1 MGVMYNMVRGI
12 TMGKIRV
19 LFVCVYNSFRSQ
31 IAEKFLNEEYGDL
44 FYAES
49 AGLMTK
55 EINPLAIQ
63 VMSEID
69 LDISKNSSDSVFDF
83 YKQGRLYNHVI
94 TVCSR
99 EAEEKCPVFPG
110 IQKRLNWDLPDPEEF
125 KGTDEE
131 KLEQARQ
138 LRDQIRNR
146 VRGFVIEVTH
156 LSKEK

>member
-1 MGVMYNMVRGI
+1 
-12 TMGKIRV
+12 MGKIRV

-31 IAEKFLNEEYGDL
+31 IAEAFLNTEYGDM
-44 FYAES
+44 FVAES

-55 EINPLAIQ
+55 EINPLAIH
-63 VMSEID
+63 VMSEIN
-69 LDISKNSSDSVFDF
+69 LEISKNSSDSVFDF
-83 YKQGRLYNHVI
+83 YKQGRLYHHVI

-110 IQKRLNWDLPDPEEF
+110 VQQRLNWDLPDPEEF
-125 KGTDEE
+125 VGTPEE
-131 KLEQARQ
+131 KLEKARQ
-138 LRDQIRNR
+138 LRDTIRNR

>member
-1 MGVMYNMVRGI
+1 
-12 TMGKIRV
+12 MGKIRV

-31 IAEKFLNEEYGDL
+31 IAEKFLNSEYGDM
-44 FYAES
+44 FVAES
-49 AGLMTK
+49 AGLQTK
-55 EINPLAIQ
+55 EINPLAIH
-63 VMSEID
+63 VMSEIN

-83 YKQGRLYNHVI
+83 YKQGRLYHHVI

-110 IQKRLNWDLPDPEEF
+110 IQKRIHWDLPDPEEF
-125 KGTDEE
+125 EGTPEE
-131 KLEQARQ
+131 KLEKARQ

-146 VRGFVIEVTH
+146 VRGFVIEATH

>member
-1 MGVMYNMVRGI
+1 
-12 TMGKIRV
+12 MGKIRV

-31 IAEKFLNEEYGDL
+31 IAETFLNTEYSDL
-44 FYAES
+44 FFAES

-55 EINPLAIQ
+55 EINPLAIH

-69 LDISKNSSDSVFDF
+69 LDISKNSSDSMFEF
-83 YKQGRLYNHVI
+83 YKQGRLYQYVI

-99 EAEEKCPVFPG
+99 EAEEKCPMFPG
-110 IQKRLNWDLPDPEEF
+110 IQRRLNWNLPDPEEF
-125 KGTDEE
+125 EGTTEE
-131 KLEQARQ
+131 KLEKARQ

>member
-1 MGVMYNMVRGI
+1 
-12 TMGKIRV
+12 MGKIRV

-31 IAEKFLNEEYGDL
+31 IAETFLNTEYGDL
-44 FYAES
+44 FFAES

-55 EINPLAIQ
+55 EINPLAIH

-69 LDISKNSSDSVFDF
+69 LDISKNSSDSVFEF
-83 YKQGRLYNHVI
+83 YKQGRLYHHVI

-110 IQKRLNWDLPDPEEF
+110 IQRRLNWELPDPEEF
-125 KGTDEE
+125 EGTTEE
-131 KLEQARQ
+131 KLEKARQ

>member
-1 MGVMYNMVRGI
+1 
-12 TMGKIRV
+12 MGKIRV

-31 IAEKFLNEEYGDL
+31 IAETFLNTEYGDL
-44 FYAES
+44 FFAES

-55 EINPLAIQ
+55 EINPLAIH

-69 LDISKNSSDSVFDF
+69 LDISKNSSDSVFEF
-83 YKQGRLYNHVI
+83 YKQGRLYQYVI

-99 EAEEKCPVFPG
+99 EAEEKCPMFPG
-110 IQKRLNWDLPDPEEF
+110 IQRRLNWNLPDPEEF
-125 KGTDEE
+125 EGTTEE
-131 KLEQARQ
+131 KLEKARQ

>member
-1 MGVMYNMVRGI
+1 ME
-12 TMGKIRV
+12 KIRV

-31 IAEKFLNEEYGDL
+31 IAETFLNHEYGDM
-44 FYAES
+44 FIAQS

-55 EINPLAIQ
+55 EINPLAIA
-63 VMSEID
+63 VMEEAGF
-69 LDISKNSSDSVFDF
+69 DISKNSSDSVFEF
-83 YKQGRLYNHVI
+83 YKQGRLYHHVI

-110 IQKRLNWDLPDPEEF
+110 IQQRLHWNLPDPEEF
-125 KGTDEE
+125 EGTWEE
-131 KLEQARQ
+131 KLDQARQ

-146 VRGFVIEVTH
+146 VRGFVIETTH

>member
-1 MGVMYNMVRGI
+1 
-12 TMGKIRV
+12 MGKIRV

-31 IAEKFLNEEYGDL
+31 IAETFLNTEYGDM
-44 FYAES
+44 FFAES

-55 EINPLAIQ
+55 EINPLAIH

-69 LDISKNSSDSVFDF
+69 LDISKNSSDSVFEF
-83 YKQGRLYNHVI
+83 YKQGRLYHHVI

-99 EAEEKCPVFPG
+99 EAEKKCPVFPG
-110 IQKRLNWDLPDPEEF
+110 IQRRLNWELPDPEEF
-125 KGTDEE
+125 EGTTEE
-131 KLEQARQ
+131 KLEKARQ

>member
-1 MGVMYNMVRGI
+1 MVRGNF
-12 TMGKIRV
+12 MGKIRV

-31 IAEKFLNEEYGDL
+31 IAETFLNTEYGDL
-44 FYAES
+44 FFAES

-55 EINPLAIQ
+55 EINPLAIH

-69 LDISKNSSDSVFDF
+69 LDISKNSSDSVFEF
-83 YKQGRLYNHVI
+83 YKQGRLYHHVI

-110 IQKRLNWDLPDPEEF
+110 IQRRLNWELPDPEEF
-125 KGTDEE
+125 EGTTEE
-131 KLEQARQ
+131 KLEKARQ

>member
-1 MGVMYNMVRGI
+1 
-12 TMGKIRV
+12 V

-31 IAEKFLNEEYGDL
+31 IAETFLNTEYGDL
-44 FYAES
+44 FFAES

-55 EINPLAIQ
+55 EINPLAIH

-69 LDISKNSSDSVFDF
+69 LDISKNSSDSVFEF
-83 YKQGRLYNHVI
+83 YKQGRLYQYVI

-99 EAEEKCPVFPG
+99 EAEEKCPMFPG
-110 IQKRLNWDLPDPEEF
+110 IQRRLNWNLPDPEEF
-125 KGTDEE
+125 EGTTEE
-131 KLEQARQ
+131 KLEKARQ

>member
-55 EINPLAIQ
+55 EINSLAIQ

-94 TVCSR
+94 YGLFEGSR
-99 EAEEKCPVFPG
+99 REVSGVSRYSEKVELG
-110 IQKRLNWDLPDPEEF
+110 S
-125 KGTDEE
+125 
-131 KLEQARQ
+131 ARS
-138 LRDQIRNR
+138 RR
-146 VRGFVIEVTH
+146 V
-156 LSKEK
+156 

>member
-1 MGVMYNMVRGI
+1 MVRGNF
-12 TMGKIRV
+12 MGKIRV

-31 IAEKFLNEEYGDL
+31 IAETFLNTEYGDL
-44 FYAES
+44 FFAES

-55 EINPLAIQ
+55 EINPLAIH

-69 LDISKNSSDSVFDF
+69 LDISKNSSDSVFEF
-83 YKQGRLYNHVI
+83 YKQGRLYQYVI

-99 EAEEKCPVFPG
+99 EAEEKCPMFPG
-110 IQKRLNWDLPDPEEF
+110 IQRRLNWNLPDPEEF
-125 KGTDEE
+125 EGTTEE
-131 KLEQARQ
+131 KLEKARQ

>member
-1 MGVMYNMVRGI
+1 
-12 TMGKIRV
+12 MGKIRV

-31 IAEKFLNEEYGDL
+31 IAETFLNTEYGDM
-44 FYAES
+44 FVAES

-55 EINPLAIQ
+55 EINPLAIH
-63 VMSEID
+63 VMSEIN

-83 YKQGRLYNHVI
+83 YKQGRLYHHVI
-94 TVCSR
+94 TVCLR

-110 IQKRLNWDLPDPEEF
+110 VQQRLNWDLPDPEEF
-125 KGTDEE
+125 VGTPEE
-131 KLEQARQ
+131 KLEKARQ
-138 LRDQIRNR
+138 LRDTIRNR